1 MAGRGFARFL
11 LISALAAACV
21 VALATGSIR
30 LTSYPTLSVAD
41 GHSTVTISAEVR
53 QSDGSKVAD
62 GTPVRFTA
70 SGASFRESDVGTVDG
85 IARAVLVAPNEAGVV
100 RITASVSSIGTI
112 NTLDVE
118 FVKDRAALS
127 AARRY
132 VELSSESSLFYSN
145 QIGVFSAAAPS
156 RGVRLR
162 YGDIT
167 ITASD
172 LQLDSAGL
180 AVVAVD
186 AQLTVGETTL
196 ECRRLRYTLP
206 LRSGFAIANIG
217 GRLAGYEIKGATATV
232 AESGVDPSAF
242 EFRDVGVSPT
252 SVHASS
258 VVFFPNREIQFRRA
272 EVYVGD
278 TKVMSMP
285 LYALKAH
292 SGPELFT
299 DQVIGFENGSLQV
312 NYPYYLNLSPTFTS
326 ALRLRSGQNYGRGAS
341 SSRGFFLDLENSY
354 LVGTDGEGSVT
365 LSGLGRSDMSLSFR
379 HTQRFGERSSVSAL
393 LDFPNFNS
401 IYGGVNAYRSFRG
414 FTATLSA
421 NSSSSFSGEK
431 FESQRADLSVTTDR
445 KPVPGLPGTYSI
457 GVTVNTSR
465 VSFFGR
471 RTEQSGY
478 GLRAQWVMTPQRL
491 WRGAALT
498 NSITLS
504 QLWSGSDA
512 KPFGVVATTAISTS
526 LNDRSNLRLAYDYTK
541 DSFTSSF
548 FGSHR
553 VTGELSWSDSKFLA
567 SVFGGKSLDI
577 DSMNVFADISYLV
590 GPQWR
595 VGGVLS
601 FDRFRGETVE
611 DQTLL
616 LGYRMGLREIAV
628 TYSMRTGRFGLELLN
643 APFR

>member
-1 MAGRGFARFL
+1 MGWRRLARFFPSAAFIL
-11 LISALAAACV
+11 LATS
-21 VALATGSIR
+21 ALATGSIR
-30 LTSYPTLSVAD
+30 LSSYPTLSVAD

-53 QSDGSKVAD
+53 QSDGSKVSD
-62 GTPVRFTA
+62 GTPVRFSAT
-70 SGASFRESDVGTVDG
+70 GASFRESDVGTVDG
-85 IARAVLVAPNEAGVV
+85 VARAVLVAPNEPGVI
-100 RITASVSSIGTI
+100 RITASVASIGTI
-112 NTLDVE
+112 STLDVE

-132 VELSSESSLFYSN
+132 VEITSTRSLFYSN

-167 ITASD
+167 INASD

-180 AVVAVD
+180 VVVAVD
-186 AQLTVGETTL
+186 AELTVGDSTL

-206 LRSGFAIANIG
+206 QRSGFAIAVVD
-217 GRLAGYEIKGATATV
+217 GRLAGCEVRGARASP
-232 AESGVDPSAF
+232 AESGVDPSVF
-242 EFRDVGVSPT
+242 EFRDVGTSQT
-252 SVHASS
+252 SVHAPS
-258 VVFFPNREIQFRRA
+258 VVFFPNREIQFRHA
-272 EVYVGD
+272 QIYVGD
-278 TKVMSMP
+278 TKVLSMP
-285 LYALKAH
+285 LYALKSHA
-292 SGPELFT
+292 GPELFA

-341 SSRGFFLDLENSY
+341 SSRGFFLDLESTY
-354 LVGTDGEGSVT
+354 LAGTDGEGSVT
-365 LSGLGRSDMSLSFR
+365 LSGIGRSDMSLSFR
-379 HTQRFGERSSVSAL
+379 HTHRFGERSSVSAL

-401 IYGGVNAYRSFRG
+401 IYGGVNAYRSFNG
-414 FTATLSA
+414 FTAALSA

-431 FESQRADLSVTTDR
+431 YESQRADLSITTDR
-445 KPVPGLPGTYSI
+445 KPVPGLPGTYSV
-457 GVTVNTSR
+457 GLTVNTSR
-465 VSFFGR
+465 ASFFGR

-478 GLRAQWVMTPQRL
+478 GLRAQWVMTPQKL
-491 WRGAALT
+491 WTGAVLT

-504 QLWSGSDA
+504 QLWSGSEA
-512 KPFGVVATTAISTS
+512 KPFGIVATTAISAN
-526 LNDRSNLRLAYDYTK
+526 LNNRSNLRLSYDYTK

-553 VTGELSWSDSKFLA
+553 VSGELLWSGSKFLA
-567 SVFGGKSLDI
+567 SVFGGKSLDM
-577 DSMNVFADISYLV
+577 DSMNVFADVSYLL

-595 VGGVLS
+595 VGGVFSL
-601 FDRFRGETVE
+601 DRFRGETVE
-611 DQTLL
+611 DQTLI
-616 LGYRMGLREIAV
+616 LGYRMGLREIAI

>member
-1 MAGRGFARFL
+1 MSGRRLARFHLSAAL
-11 LISALAAACV
+11 LSLGVGAFG
-21 VALATGSIR
+21 TGSIR
-30 LTSYPTLSVAD
+30 LSSYPTLSVAD

-85 IARAVLVAPNEAGVV
+85 VARAVLVAPNEPGFV
-100 RITASVSSIGTI
+100 RITASVTSIGTV

-132 VELSSESSLFYSN
+132 VEISSEASLFYSN

-162 YGDIT
+162 FGDVT
-167 ITASD
+167 INASD

-180 AVVAVD
+180 VVVAVD
-186 AQLTVGETTL
+186 AELTVGETSL

-206 LRSGFAIANIG
+206 QRSGFAIATVD
-217 GRLAGYEIKGATATV
+217 GRLAGCEVKGAIASV
-232 AESGVDPSAF
+232 AEGGVDPAAF
-242 EFRDVGVSPT
+242 EFRDVGTSQT

-258 VVFFPNREIQFRRA
+258 VVFFPNREIQFRHA
-272 EVYVGD
+272 QVFVGD
-278 TKVMSMP
+278 TRVMSMP

-292 SGPELFT
+292 AGPELFT

-341 SSRGFFLDLENSY
+341 SSRGFFLDLESAY
-354 LVGTDGEGSVT
+354 LAGADGEGSVT
-365 LSGLGRSDMSLSFR
+365 LSGIGRSDMSLSFR

-401 IYGGVNAYRSFRG
+401 IYGGINAYRSFKG
-414 FTATLSA
+414 YTATLSA

-431 FESQRADLSVTTDR
+431 YESQRADLSVTTDR
-445 KPVPGLPGTYSI
+445 KPVPGLPGTYSV
-457 GVTVNTSR
+457 GLTMNTSR
-465 VSFFGR
+465 ASFFGR

-491 WRGAALT
+491 WQGAVLT

-512 KPFGVVATTAISTS
+512 KPFGVVATTAVSTN
-526 LNDRSNLRLAYDYTK
+526 LNNRSNLRLAYDYTK

-553 VTGELSWSDSKFLA
+553 VTGELFWSDSNFLA
-567 SVFGGKSLDI
+567 SVFGGRSLDL
-577 DSMNVFADISYLV
+577 DSMNVFADVSYLL
-590 GPQWR
+590 GAQWR
-595 VGGVLS
+595 VGGVFSL
-601 FDRFRGETVE
+601 DRFRGETVE

-616 LGYRMGLREIAV
+616 LGYRMGLREIAI

>member
-1 MAGRGFARFL
+1 MSGRRLARFL
-11 LISALAAACV
+11 LSA
-21 VALATGSIR
+21 ALLSLGVGAFGTGSIR
-30 LTSYPTLSVAD
+30 LSSYPTLSVAD

-85 IARAVLVAPNEAGVV
+85 VARAVLVAPNEPGFV
-100 RITASVSSIGTI
+100 RITASVTSIGTV

-132 VELSSESSLFYSN
+132 VEISSEASLFYSN

-167 ITASD
+167 INASD

-180 AVVAVD
+180 VVVAVD
-186 AQLTVGETTL
+186 AELTVGETSL

-206 LRSGFAIANIG
+206 QRSGFAIATVD
-217 GRLAGYEIKGATATV
+217 GRLAGCELKGAIASV
-232 AESGVDPSAF
+232 AEGGVDPAAF
-242 EFRDVGVSPT
+242 EFRDVGTSQT
-252 SVHASS
+252 SVHAAS
-258 VVFFPNREIQFRRA
+258 VVFFPNREIQFRHA
-272 EVYVGD
+272 QVFVGD
-278 TKVMSMP
+278 TRVMSMP

-341 SSRGFFLDLENSY
+341 SSRGFFLDLESTY
-354 LVGTDGEGSVT
+354 LAGADGEGSVT
-365 LSGLGRSDMSLSFR
+365 LSGIGRSDMSLSFR

-401 IYGGVNAYRSFRG
+401 IYGGINAYRSFKG
-414 FTATLSA
+414 YTATLSA

-431 FESQRADLSVTTDR
+431 YESQRADLSVTTDR
-445 KPVPGLPGTYSI
+445 KPVPGLPGTYSV
-457 GVTVNTSR
+457 GLTMNTSR
-465 VSFFGR
+465 ASFFGR

-491 WRGAALT
+491 WQGAVLT
-498 NSITLS
+498 NSVTLS

-512 KPFGVVATTAISTS
+512 KPFGVVATTAVSTN
-526 LNDRSNLRLAYDYTK
+526 LNNRSNLRLAYDYTK

-553 VTGELSWSDSKFLA
+553 VTGELFWSDSNFLA
-567 SVFGGKSLDI
+567 SVFGGRSLDM
-577 DSMNVFADISYLV
+577 DSMNVFADVSYLL

-595 VGGVLS
+595 VGGVFSL
-601 FDRFRGETVE
+601 DRFRGETVE

-616 LGYRMGLREIAV
+616 LGYRMGLREIAI